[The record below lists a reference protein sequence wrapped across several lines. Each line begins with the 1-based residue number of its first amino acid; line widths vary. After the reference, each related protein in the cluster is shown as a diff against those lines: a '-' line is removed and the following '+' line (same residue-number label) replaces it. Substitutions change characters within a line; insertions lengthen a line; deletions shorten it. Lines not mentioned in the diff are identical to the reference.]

1 MENRIVKG
9 VKNRRRL
16 FSPFLKNA
24 KFSIMID
31 YSFLDQPS
39 LRQFIFY
46 PRKDFTPC
54 PGNAFDFSVGVA
66 DGVTISCR
74 FYMGHREWP
83 WVLFFHGNGEVVSDY
98 DEMSPL
104 YHQRKINLVV
114 ADYRGYGASGGTPNL
129 TDLVGD
135 ARIIFKEVK
144 EELSRRSLRKDLWV
158 MGRSLGSISA
168 LELAYH
174 DQEEMK
180 GLIIE
185 SGFPSVVRIMF
196 HLGIPARV
204 SGLEKIDQ
212 ECLER
217 IKEIFLPAL
226 IIHGERDSLVPMENA
241 REIYRHLGSK
251 EKELL
256 VIPSATHN
264 DIMLVGFK
272 DYFKALQQF
281 VERTDRI
288 RQGR

>member
-1 MENRIVKG
+1 
-9 VKNRRRL
+9 
-16 FSPFLKNA
+16 
-24 KFSIMID
+24 MID
-31 YSFLDQPS
+31 YSLLDQPL

-54 PGNAFDFSVGVA
+54 PGNAFDLSVGVT

-74 FYMGHREWP
+74 FYMGQHEWP

-98 DEMSPL
+98 DEISFL
-104 YHQRKINLVV
+104 YHQGKMNLVV
-114 ADYRGYGASGGTPNL
+114 ADYRGYGASGGTPTL
-129 TDLVGD
+129 ADLVQD
-135 ARIIFKEVK
+135 AHVIFKEVT
-144 EELSRRSLRKDLWV
+144 EELSRRSLQKDLWV

-174 DQEEMK
+174 FQKEMK

-185 SGFPSVVRIMF
+185 SGFPSVVRIMS
-196 HLGIPARV
+196 HLGIPALG

-217 IKEIFLPAL
+217 IKKILLPAL
-226 IIHGERDSLVPMENA
+226 IIHGERDSLVPFENG

-256 VIPSATHN
+256 AIPSATHN

-272 DYFKALQQF
+272 DYFRTLQQF
-281 VERTDRI
+281 VERTGRI
-288 RQGR
+288 REGR